1 MAKESPPTSLLD
13 RYRDAGDDVA
23 WGKIAIVASIVLAL
37 VVGAAWLLLRHG
49 DGREERE
56 APEHRAS
63 SVRIKPDDYAGHRP
77 EPSVE
82 PAAAVVPRAP
92 AAGKSAPATWASKPR
107 GGARPDQLV
116 ERARNAG
123 IGSYDAAAVDDAHR
137 GKPEGGVA
145 GAGGPGSTSAGPFGG
160 DRDSTSFVAGADCQ
174 VNAGTAIPATLASA
188 VSTAH
193 GGEVRAVVN
202 QHVWASNDPDCLAI
216 PLGSTMKGTVQK
228 TEVRGQRV
236 ALMTFTHITR
246 PPPRND
252 TIRIENRAS
261 DQMGRA
267 GMPGEIEGYFWSQ
280 AGLVLASAAI
290 DLGSAILVGGEGP
303 WGILGGIMMS
313 NADRPLNKAAR
324 DRLDL
329 PPTILVDPLEDGG
342 NLTLI
347 VQEHINADDF
357 RS

>member
-1 MAKESPPTSLLD
+1 
-13 RYRDAGDDVA
+13 
-23 WGKIAIVASIVLAL
+23 
-37 VVGAAWLLLRHG
+37 
-49 DGREERE
+49 
-56 APEHRAS
+56 
-63 SVRIKPDDYAGHRP
+63 
-77 EPSVE
+77 
-82 PAAAVVPRAP
+82 
-92 AAGKSAPATWASKPR
+92 
-107 GGARPDQLV
+107 
-116 ERARNAG
+116 
-123 IGSYDAAAVDDAHR
+123 
-137 GKPEGGVA
+137 
-145 GAGGPGSTSAGPFGG
+145 
-160 DRDSTSFVAGADCQ
+160 
-174 VNAGTAIPATLASA
+174 
-188 VSTAH
+188 
-193 GGEVRAVVN
+193 
-202 QHVWASNDPDCLAI
+202 
-216 PLGSTMKGTVQK
+216 MKGIVQK

-290 DLGSAILVGGEGP
+290 DLGSAILVGGQGP